1 MQLYEQEQILKNSS
15 NLKFLSTVCVTIYML
30 LLLHLFKGNITLAK
44 LFTGFLALL
53 LLWPILK
60 YLCLTKIKPLAT
72 SIFHLN
78 VQDLQ
83 KKLTLATFGFDKT
96 KGLKRSRFAKLRLYL
111 YSIKG
116 YLNILY
122 ALYLN
127 VRLSKKHNNSPF
139 LANFLKENH
148 QDFETVP
155 SASIS
160 KALRSSNDVESMVSP
175 LIQAQALD
183 HALYRPYIYRDTTPK
198 NLLDFDTSKFNQVYF
213 GRGFD
218 FTPKHTRALHT
229 LI

>member
-139 LANFLKENH
+139 LANF
-148 QDFETVP
+148 
-155 SASIS
+155 
-160 KALRSSNDVESMVSP
+160 
-175 LIQAQALD
+175 
-183 HALYRPYIYRDTTPK
+183 
-198 NLLDFDTSKFNQVYF
+198 
-213 GRGFD
+213 
-218 FTPKHTRALHT
+218 
-229 LI
+229 